1 MNKYDVEKQCRQL
14 LYESGVP
21 RECVRVQ
28 YEAKRG
34 RRRRFQN
41 RNLSETHSPIHSP
54 ARLVASTAEYP
65 THPQLSKSPRYR
77 LVRHDEITP

>member
-1 MNKYDVEKQCRQL
+1 MNEYDVEKQCRQL

-41 RNLSETHSPIHSP
+41 QNRVRHSPIHSP
-54 ARLVASTAEYP
+54 ARLVTSTAEYP
-65 THPQLSKSPRYR
+65 THPLLSKSPRYC